1 MKRKAPRRAL
11 AMTVETLFE
20 AAASSGAPGEATNED
35 VLLVSGHVYG
45 VFDGGRSG
53 AIASEVFGE
62 RTRAPLAELCQ
73 EANRRIGAAR
83 AQGGAQTGSAA
94 AVVRMAKDTF
104 EWVMVGRSQVVVVR
118 ADGSF
123 ERLAPED
130 AHVLSGEPSAEAF
143 MRAGERK
150 LAGVRHL
157 LLFTDGLL
165 ASGADE
171 AMEDLVRRFL
181 DGGLGAV
188 RQAANEADVAAVAI
202 SLLPP
207 NPVARKRISMYPR
220 RILTG
225 GAKRSSG
232 VPSRRRRSR
241 FP

>member
-1 MKRKAPRRAL
+1 MKRKAPRKAL

-20 AAASSGAPGEATNED
+20 AASSKTPGDTTPNED

-45 VFDGGRSG
+45 VFDGGPSG
-53 AIASEVFGE
+53 TIASEVFGD
-62 RTRAPLAELCQ
+62 RTRASLAELCQ
-73 EANRRIGAAR
+73 EANRRIGEAR
-83 AQGGAQTGSAA
+83 AQGGAHTGTAA
-94 AVVRMAKDTF
+94 AVVRVAKDAF
-104 EWVMVGRSQVVVVR
+104 EWLMVGRSQVVVVR

-130 AHVLSGEPSAEAF
+130 EHVLSGEPSAEAYV
-143 MRAGERK
+143 RAGTRK

-157 LLFTDGLL
+157 LLFTDGLF

-171 AMEDLVRRFL
+171 AMESLVHRFL
-181 DGGLGAV
+181 DGGLVAA
-188 RQAANEADVAAVAI
+188 RQGANEVDVAAVAI
-202 SLLPP
+202 SFLPP
-207 NPVARKRISMYPR
+207 NPVARKRISKVPR

-225 GAKRSSG
+225 GPKRSSG

>member
-1 MKRKAPRRAL
+1 MKRKAPRKAL

-20 AAASSGAPGEATNED
+20 AAPPRAYGDTTPNED

-45 VFDGGRSG
+45 VFDGGLAG
-53 AIASEVFGE
+53 TIASEVFGE

-73 EANRRIGAAR
+73 EANRRIGEAR
-83 AQGGAQTGSAA
+83 ARGGAQTGSAA
-94 AVVRMAKDTF
+94 AVVRVAKDAF
-104 EWVMVGRSQVVVVR
+104 EWLMAGRSQVVVVR

-130 AHVLSGEPSAEAF
+130 EHVLSGDPSAEAHV
-143 MRAGERK
+143 RAGVRK

-171 AMEDLVRRFL
+171 AMVGLVSRFL
-181 DGGLGAV
+181 DGGLTAARHGATEV
-188 RQAANEADVAAVAI
+188 DVAAVAI
-202 SLLPP
+202 SFLPP
-207 NPVARKRISMYPR
+207 NPAARKRISLYPR

-232 VPSRRRRSR
+232 APSRRRRSR

>member
-1 MKRKAPRRAL
+1 MKRKAPRKAL

-20 AAASSGAPGEATNED
+20 AASSKSHGEVTPNED

-45 VFDGGRSG
+45 VFDGARSG
-53 AIASEVFGE
+53 VIASEVFGE
-62 RTRAPLAELCQ
+62 RTSAPLAELCQ
-73 EANRRIGAAR
+73 EANRRIGEAR
-83 AQGGAQTGSAA
+83 AQGGSQTGSAA
-94 AVVRMAKDTF
+94 AVVRVAKDAF

-130 AHVLSGEPSAEAF
+130 EHVLSGELSAEAHV
-143 MRAGERK
+143 RAGVRK

-165 ASGADE
+165 ASSADE
-171 AMEDLVRRFL
+171 AMEGLVSRFL
-181 DGGLGAV
+181 DGGLTAV
-188 RQAANEADVAAVAI
+188 RHGANEADVAAVAI
-202 SLLPP
+202 SFLPP
-207 NPVARKRISMYPR
+207 NPVARKRISLYPR
-220 RILTG
+220 RIITAG
-225 GAKRSSG
+225 SKRSSG

>member
-1 MKRKAPRRAL
+1 MKRKAPRKAL
-11 AMTVETLFE
+11 AMTVETLVT
-20 AAASSGAPGEATNED
+20 AGASSSAPNED

-53 AIASEVFGE
+53 AIASEVFGD

-73 EANRRIGAAR
+73 EANRRIGEAR
-83 AQGGAQTGSAA
+83 AQDGAQAGSAA
-94 AVVRMAKDTF
+94 AVVRVAKDTF
-104 EWVMVGRSQVVVVR
+104 EWVMVGRSRVVVVR

-130 AHVLSGEPSAEAF
+130 EHVLSGEPSAEAF
-143 MRAGERK
+143 VRAGEHK

-157 LLFTDGLL
+157 LLFTDGLA

-171 AMEDLVRRFL
+171 AMEGLVGRFL
-181 DGGLGAV
+181 DGGLTAARQGA
-188 RQAANEADVAAVAI
+188 QEADVAAVAI
-202 SLLPP
+202 SFLPP
-207 NPVARKRISMYPR
+207 NPVARKRISKVPR